1 MAKNTILRGQNRYMI
16 EIKPQILEKEG
27 RKEFV
32 VLTYEDFLKLQE
44 VLEDYED
51 LQMLREAKEAEKD
64 APTIF

>member
-1 MAKNTILRGQNRYMI
+1 MI

-44 VLEDYED
+44 ALEDYED
-51 LQMLREAKEAEKD
+51 LQMLREAKEVEKD
-64 APTIF
+64 APTISHEELKANLGL